1 MFKYK
6 RGFIPDIESIME
18 LYTDAGWTAYTKNK
32 DKLYRAVNNSLDL
45 LTVWDDKKLIGL
57 LRTVGDGE
65 TIIYIQDL
73 LVLKQFQRN
82 GIGRKLIN
90 KIMQEYSDVRQKI
103 LLTDSTEKTELFYQ
117 AVGFEPVEEY
127 NLKAFIKV

>member
-73 LVLKQFQRN
+73 LVLKQFQGN
-82 GIGRKLIN
+82 GIGRKLID

-117 AVGFEPVEEY
+117 TVGFEPVEEY